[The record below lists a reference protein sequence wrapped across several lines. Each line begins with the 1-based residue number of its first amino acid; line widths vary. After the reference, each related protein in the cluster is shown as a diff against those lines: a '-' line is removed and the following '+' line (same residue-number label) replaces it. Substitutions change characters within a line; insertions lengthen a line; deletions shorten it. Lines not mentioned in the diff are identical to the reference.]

1 MQYHGLFWTGLLGTI
16 LIVALLFGGK
26 ARASQ
31 TQPVSQTVSR
41 VASANTKFGFKM
53 LAELNRSRK
62 AENVLFSPSSIA
74 WCLTMALNGAGGKT
88 KDEMMQALETKGFSL
103 QDLNSAYAEWKNTS
117 ASIDPKVEIDIANS
131 IWARRG
137 NVIRPEFIET
147 NKKFFGA
154 EVSELDFNDPRA
166 LTTINSWVKD
176 KTRSKIDRIVEE
188 ISPDSVLFLIN
199 AIYFNGK
206 WTRAF
211 DATKTKEE
219 DFTIGN
225 GTQKRLPMMHQRGTY
240 QYLETPEFQSIR
252 LPYGNERL
260 SMYVFLPSKTAGL
273 QSLHGMLTA
282 ANWEKWMTQYSES
295 EGEIVLPKFRIEY
308 EATLNKML
316 IALGMRSAFDPQQ
329 ADFSAMIR
337 NSAKAY
343 ISSVKHKA
351 FAEVNEQGTEAAAV
365 TSTEIRVTSAVIPRK
380 TFQMIVNRPFF
391 FVIRDSASG
400 ALLFM
405 GSVVAP

>member
-1 MQYHGLFWTGLLGTI
+1 MQYHGLFWTGLLGAI

-31 TQPVSQTVSR
+31 TQPVSQPLSR
-41 VASANTKFGFKM
+41 LASANTKFGFKM
-53 LAELNRSRK
+53 LAELNGGGT
-62 AENVLFSPSSIA
+62 ENVLFSPSSIA
-74 WCLTMALNGAGGKT
+74 WCLSMALNGAGGTT
-88 KDEMMQALETKGFSL
+88 KDEMMLALETKGFSL

-137 NVIRPEFIET
+137 IGIRPEFVET
-147 NKKFFGA
+147 NKKYFGA

-176 KTRSKIDRIVEE
+176 KTRSKIDKIVDE
-188 ISPDSVLFLIN
+188 INPDSVLFLIN

-219 DFTIGN
+219 NFTLGS

-240 QYLETPEFQSIR
+240 QYLETPEFQSIL
-252 LPYGNERL
+252 LPYGNKRL
-260 SMYVFLPSKTAGL
+260 SMYVFLPAKTVGL
-273 QSLHGMLTA
+273 QNLHGMLTDT
-282 ANWEKWMTQYSES
+282 NWEKWMTQYSES

-337 NSAKAY
+337 SSAKAY
-343 ISSVKHKA
+343 ISKVKHKA
-351 FAEVNEQGTEAAAV
+351 FAEVNEEGTEAAAV
-365 TSTEIRVTSAVIPRK
+365 TSTEIRVVSAVIPKK

-391 FVIRDSASG
+391 FVIHDSATG